1 MPKPTGSDS
10 GIPKLPRSFHP
21 IQNKHVLTL
30 IKTKFAKQTVSS
42 SSRYTVSGMVWNR
55 EAERPVSGAQEL

>member
-10 GIPKLPRSFHP
+10 GIPKLLRSFHP
-21 IQNKHVLTL
+21 TQNKHVLTL

-42 SSRYTVSGMVWNR
+42 SSCYTVSGMVWNR